1 MFVIDRM
8 TKNPMT
14 ITTDTK
20 IDEARNLM
28 KTRGFRRLPV
38 VDGGKLVGF
47 ISDRDI
53 MAVAPSPAT
62 TLSKYEI
69 NSLLAKIEVGD
80 IMQKSVVSVRSD
92 ATIEEA
98 ALLMY
103 KNRIGGMPVVSSV
116 GAVVG
121 VITETDIFKAFVDVM
136 GLTEGKTRLTLE
148 VTDKIGVM
156 KDIATIF
163 SDSGLSIDSLVTCKE
178 NNGKYEIIIR
188 SDIPDVSDIKAKLEK
203 QGYDVIHTVKIG

>member
-53 MAVAPSPAT
+53 MAVTPSPAT

>member
-38 VDGGKLVGF
+38 VDSGKLVGF

>member
-80 IMQKSVVSVRSD
+80 IMQKSVVSVHSD